1 MNLFTLPPDAPFLD
15 TLAASWLARAGRT
28 DPLAAARG
36 LILLPTR
43 RAARAMADA
52 FLRASDGA
60 ALLLPRIAAL
70 GALDEAPLVLAG
82 ALDLPPAIDPAL
94 RLALLARLILG
105 MGGANGAPRSADR
118 AWALA
123 EELAALMDEAER
135 AEIDL
140 AASLPEAA
148 DPAFAAHWA
157 QTVSFLRIVTAT
169 WPALLAE
176 LGAANPAARAGALL
190 NAQAAAWAQT
200 PPEEPIWLAGT
211 TAAIP
216 AVARLARAIALAPL
230 GAVILPGL
238 DLDLP
243 EDAWAA
249 LGPEHPQAGLRRLL
263 ERLDATRGDVRVWP
277 GASGARPARVTLL
290 RQALLP
296 GAALGAWQRRDARA
310 VAAQAAAAPPPAAA
324 ALTVMAGLDPAIHP
338 RTRVPDAGGG
348 AAQMAG
354 SSPAMTG
361 GPAAAVGDGPV
372 AAIGAA
378 IGGGAATAGAA
389 PPAQLWRLDPADPQ
403 EESFAI
409 ALILR
414 DALDRPGARAAL
426 VTPDRALAGRVA
438 AALLRFGVIADDS
451 AGEKLTD
458 TPPAVFLRL
467 LAAAMAGQLAPVPL
481 LALLKHPLAAAG
493 LAPAACRAATRA
505 MEVAFLRGPRPAPG
519 MTGLRRAIAGLAD
532 PDPHAAFLAR
542 IETALAPALR
552 VAANAGSAPAAALDA
567 LLAAAEALAA
577 TDAEPGAPR
586 LWSGEDGAA
595 LAEYL
600 AALRPAFAELPDQ
613 QRAVFPP
620 LLDAALAGGPAVRTR
635 RALRGRDGEEHP
647 RVFIWGL
654 LEARLQPAEVM
665 VLGGLVEGVWP
676 PAPEPGPWLSRPMRT
691 RIGLPAPEEAVG
703 QAAHDFA
710 AAASAA
716 ATVVLSCPRR
726 RDGAPAVPAR
736 WIARLEAYLA
746 GRAGAPE
753 DAALPLHPAVGWAR
767 ALDQPDGPP
776 RAAAAPAPRPPVAL
790 RPRRLSVTEIETWQ
804 RDPYAIY
811 ARRILRLEALDPLEQ
826 ATDAADF
833 GSLVHQGLEAFI
845 TTHGAVWPPDAAKL
859 LRAALLGALARAP
872 AVRPALANWWAPR
885 LVRIADW
892 VAARE
897 RDRRALGLL
906 TAARA
911 EALGRWILTR
921 PGGDFTLTGKA
932 DRIERWSDGFV
943 LLDYK
948 TGSVASQ
955 AEVAAGLAPQLPLEA
970 TMLEAGAFGPDWRGT
985 ARALEYWRLTGGQ
998 EQGKATVL
1006 FADKAEQLAAV
1017 VADAAAGLA
1026 GLIDAYDDPARA
1038 YLSQPHPGRAPR
1050 FATYAQLA
1058 RVAERA
1064 AAGE

>member
-263 ERLDATRGDVRVWP
+263 ERLDATRGDVRLWP
-277 GASGARPARVTLL
+277 HEGGAAGEGASRVVLL

-296 GAALGAWQRRDARA
+296 GAALGAWQGRDAAA
-310 VAAQAAAAPPPAAA
+310 VAARPAA
-324 ALTVMAGLDPAIHP
+324 
-338 RTRVPDAGGG
+338 R
-348 AAQMAG
+348 
-354 SSPAMTG
+354 
-361 GPAAAVGDGPV
+361 
-372 AAIGAA
+372 
-378 IGGGAATAGAA
+378 
-389 PPAQLWRLDPADPQ
+389 LWRLDPADPQ
-403 EESFAI
+403 EESLAI

-451 AGEKLTD
+451 AGEKLAD